1 MVPNFVHFYHCE
13 DVARGYNEVR
23 IYLAFYHLIIYDWFT
38 GFVSHLMRTHLMNK
52 SKSLQDLNL
61 VDSFLFSATTEN
73 PQDAELIAKLIIE
86 RATGRR
92 IKEISVMPEKQLSGV
107 DVMHHGIRMDLC
119 IMEYEDDNVAG
130 VYDIEPNRYKT
141 KELPKRS
148 RYSQAM
154 TDVKLLG
161 TGKEYLE
168 LPEYVSIW
176 ILTEDPFGLNR
187 MLYTVR
193 SKVEEASDVRFEDG
207 ITKLFLYAYGE
218 VGGTEELRSLL
229 RYFVN
234 SDSANATD
242 EELGEIHKIV
252 TSIKENAERR
262 NRYMT
267 LKEMIR
273 FEKEESYDEGI
284 EQGLERGMVIYIS
297 SLREFNIQEEQ
308 IMDNVIQK
316 FSVSKEKAME
326 LMAKSNC

>member
-1 MVPNFVHFYHCE
+1 
-13 DVARGYNEVR
+13 
-23 IYLAFYHLIIYDWFT
+23 
-38 GFVSHLMRTHLMNK
+38 MNK

-73 PQDAELIAKLIIE
+73 PQDAEFIAKLIIE

-107 DVMHHGIRMDLC
+107 EIMHHGIRMDLC
-119 IMEYEDDNVAG
+119 MEYEDDNVAG

-161 TGKEYLE
+161 SGKEYLE

-218 VGGTEELRSLL
+218 VGGSEELRSLL

-252 TSIKENAERR
+252 TNIKENAERR

-284 EQGLERGMVIYIS
+284 EQGMVIYIS

-316 FSVSKEKAME
+316 FSVSKEKAVE

>member
-13 DVARGYNEVR
+13 DVARGYNEGR
-23 IYLAFYHLIIYDWFT
+23 IYL
-38 GFVSHLMRTHLMNK
+38 
-52 SKSLQDLNL
+52 
-61 VDSFLFSATTEN
+61 
-73 PQDAELIAKLIIE
+73 
-86 RATGRR
+86 
-92 IKEISVMPEKQLSGV
+92 
-107 DVMHHGIRMDLC
+107 
-119 IMEYEDDNVAG
+119 
-130 VYDIEPNRYKT
+130 
-141 KELPKRS
+141 
-148 RYSQAM
+148 
-154 TDVKLLG
+154 
-161 TGKEYLE
+161 
-168 LPEYVSIW
+168 
-176 ILTEDPFGLNR
+176 
-187 MLYTVR
+187 
-193 SKVEEASDVRFEDG
+193 ASDVRFEDG

-284 EQGLERGMVIYIS
+284 EQGLVQGLERGMVIYIS

-308 IMDNVIQK
+308 ILDNVIQK
-316 FSVSKEKAME
+316 FSVSKEKAVE